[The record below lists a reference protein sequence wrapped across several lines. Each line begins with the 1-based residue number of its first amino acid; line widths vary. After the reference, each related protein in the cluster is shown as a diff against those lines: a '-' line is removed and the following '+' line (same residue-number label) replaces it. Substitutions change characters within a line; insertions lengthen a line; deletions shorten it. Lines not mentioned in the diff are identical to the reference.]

1 MKVKDNELELIIDE
15 KIVKVKVLLKIVKDD
30 KTYLV
35 YTDNTKNEN
44 NDLMVEVGVL
54 NKDKITSI
62 KKDSDWL
69 FIRKII
75 NSFGECDK

>member
-1 MKVKDNELELIIDE
+1 MKVKENEIVLLIDE
-15 KIVKVKVLLKIVKDD
+15 KETLVKVLLKILYEDR
-30 KTYLV
+30 TYIV
-35 YTDNTKNEN
+35 YTTNEVNEN
-44 NDLMVEVGVL
+44 KDKVIYVGIL

-62 KKDSDWL
+62 KKDSEWL

>member
-44 NDLMVEVGVL
+44 NDLIVEVGVL

-62 KKDSDWL
+62 KKDSEWL